1 QPGEEAADDPPQVL
15 GEVDDRRDDRA
26 DLDDRGERGR
36 PRPLDVHVE
45 QLLEDGQVTGRAHRQ
60 EFGEPLD
67 DAQDDGLPDG
77 QHGYS
82 PTPERS
88 SASAA
93 ARRVRTPSSRL
104 PTYSETASVVT
115 PAAAYVR
122 IPSAS
127 RSTGPSRLVRSMNSM
142 GTAAAASR
150 CRLARYRSW
159 ISRAASAYPIR
170 T

>member
-1 QPGEEAADDPPQVL
+1 EMLERQAHDGDRDRADDDEQGHPPVRALPRLGAEQPGEEATDDPPQVL
-15 GEVDDRRDDRA
+15 GEVDDRRDDCA

-122 IPSAS
+122 IP
-127 RSTGPSRLVRSMNSM
+127 
-142 GTAAAASR
+142 
-150 CRLARYRSW
+150 
-159 ISRAASAYPIR
+159 
-170 T
+170 